1 MEVGMT
7 QKGLPQKRKRYFINK
22 EFQLRFIVRFCLLIL
37 IGVIIST
44 GLLFLLTHGTLTSS
58 FRDSRLVIESTA
70 SAIAPAV
77 IYTNLI
83 TLGLISLAALVVT
96 LIVSH
101 KIAGPVYRFEK
112 EMKEIGEGDL
122 TKKVKLREKDQI
134 KGMVESINTMITS
147 LHGKVLA
154 IHSDLGDLI
163 ELASK
168 ENAPKG
174 VIKELNGLQK
184 KIGIHFKL

>member
-1 MEVGMT
+1 MT
-7 QKGLPQKRKRYFINK
+7 QKGLPQKRRRYFINK
-22 EFQLRFIVRFCLLIL
+22 EFQLKFIVRFCLLIL

-44 GLLFLLTHGTLTSS
+44 GLLFLFTHGTLTSS

-83 TLGLISLAALVVT
+83 TLGLISLAALAVT

-112 EMKEIGEGDL
+112 EMREIGGGDL
-122 TKKVKLREKDQI
+122 TKKVKLREKDQL
-134 KGMVESINTMITS
+134 KGMVESLNNMIAS
-147 LHGKVLA
+147 LKGKVLA
-154 IHSDLGDLI
+154 IQSDVGDLI
-163 ELASK
+163 TLASK
-168 ENAPKG
+168 ENAPTG
-174 VIKELNGLQK
+174 VIEELNRLQN
-184 KIGIHFKL
+184 KIGIHFKV